1 MAANYGVATNIDHF
15 KNKLVKHDRPN
26 NHVQAASIYIQ
37 GNGKGCTKEQ
47 MFEIMLEIA
56 ETSLQMLGRDLQNQM
71 KG

>member
-1 MAANYGVATNIDHF
+1 MAISIDHCRNLF
-15 KNKLVKHDRPN
+15 VKHEDKTIML
-26 NHVQAASIYIQ
+26 QAAAIYTQ
-37 GNGKGCTKEQ
+37 GNGEGCTKEQ